1 MKKLIFKKI
10 TKDISIFFLISI
22 ISVSIIVWI
31 IQAVNF
37 LDLISEDGH
46 SLKIYFS
53 YTLFSLPKIISKIL
67 PFIFMISIF
76 YVIIKYELNNELII
90 YWINGISKLNFV
102 NVIIKISFLF
112 FVLQIFLTSVIV
124 PYTLDKGRSF
134 FRSSNVDL
142 FSSIIKEKKFIDTV
156 ENLTIFVESKENNIL
171 KNIIIKEKIDNKQSQ
186 IIVAES
192 GKISDDNQS
201 SFNKQI
207 VLNNGKIINTD
218 DKKQNIINF
227 TKFSLDLSKFNTKT
241 TTHPKIQEMSSIN
254 LFNCIEKISD
264 FKNYSKENSKIYEFK
279 NVNTKSKQ
287 FFIGCNIQINNA
299 IFEEVLKRFFAPLFI
314 LLIGITSALIINS
327 TKDERSYRFK
337 NFMKF
342 NFGIFFIILSEIL
355 LRYSSLGLSNMI
367 IYFLIPFIF
376 FIIIYLS
383 FYFNNKNY
391 GRYLN

>member
-10 TKDISIFFLISI
+10 TKDISVFFLISI

-46 SLKIYFS
+46 SLKIYFL

-67 PFIFMISIF
+67 PFIFMLSIF

-90 YWINGISKLNFV
+90 YWINGISKLNFI
-102 NVIIKISFLF
+102 NVLIKISFLF
-112 FVLQIFLTSVIV
+112 FLLQIFLTSVIV

-142 FSSIIKEKKFIDTV
+142 FSSIIKERKFIDTV

-171 KNIIIKEKIDNKQSQ
+171 NNIIIKEKIDEKQSQ
-186 IIVAES
+186 IIVAEN
-192 GKISDDNQS
+192 GKISDDNQN

-218 DKKQNIINF
+218 DKKQNIIDF

-241 TTHPKIQEMSSIN
+241 TTHPKVQEMGSFKLVTCLKMIN
-254 LFNCIEKISD
+254 
-264 FKNYSKENSKIYEFK
+264 EFK
-279 NVNTKSKQ
+279 KINVSLKDKN
-287 FFIGCNIQINNA
+287 FFIGCNLEILGPLT
-299 IFEEVLKRFFAPLFI
+299 EEFLKRFFSPI
-314 LLIGITSALIINS
+314 
-327 TKDERSYRFK
+327 
-337 NFMKF
+337 
-342 NFGIFFIILSEIL
+342 FIILIGLSSSLIIMSSKDQKNYKIRNFMNFCMGIIFIIISEIS
-355 LRYSSLGLSNMI
+355 LRYSGLSIGNMI
-367 IYFLIPFIF
+367 IYFFIPLIIF
-376 FIIIYLS
+376 FTIYL
-383 FYFNNKNY
+383 FIYFNNKNY
-391 GRYLN
+391 RRNLN